1 MARKK
6 SSIVQEKKNTEK
18 KVVKKKVE
26 KDDLEGST
34 SKTKIR
40 IIGIGGGG
48 SSVIAEIAPDLKRV
62 DFVAANTD
70 KRALRMLS
78 KKTKTFQFGDK
89 LTGGFGTGM
98 DFELGKEAA
107 SSEKDRI
114 KQLLEGQDICIF
126 VSCLGG
132 GTGSGAVP
140 VFAKIARELGNITYG
155 IFTLPFN
162 FEGSRKMG
170 LALEALREAKP
181 HLNAMSIL
189 PNENIFRI
197 TDKNTPLKEA
207 LSVINNN
214 LSDSLK
220 GLMET
225 IYNPGLINIDF
236 ADLKTVLEERGK
248 LAYLNSLVF
257 DGSKGI
263 DEAIKKAISNP
274 FYSYN
279 IDGASGVLFN
289 ISGSGN
295 LGLEDVSKISE
306 GIAGLVKKNAKVMFG
321 ISQDQKYGDKIKVSL
336 LAVGCDSEDIF
347 PKDEKSFVKLKQIKE
362 VKTKE
367 EAPKKKKKASL
378 PKKKIENNKKEAEV
392 NIKIRKNGIQVKQA
406 EGDVE
411 KEILDN
417 EKKWETPAF
426 LRRKPSEDNKL

>member
-6 SSIVQEKKNTEK
+6 TLSSQ
-18 KVVKKKVE
+18 KKKQQPVKRLKKE
-26 KDDLEGST
+26 KIEKNDLEGST

-48 SSVIAEIAPDLKRV
+48 SSVIAEIALELKRV

-70 KRALRMLS
+70 KRALKMLS
-78 KKTKTFQFGDK
+78 NKTKTFHFGDN

-98 DFELGKEAA
+98 DSELGKEAA
-107 SSEKDRI
+107 SAEKDRI

-132 GTGSGAVP
+132 GTGSGAMP

-162 FEGSRKMG
+162 FEGSRKMD
-170 LALEALREAKP
+170 LALESLKESKP
-181 HLNAMSIL
+181 HLNAISIL
-189 PNENIFRI
+189 PNENIFKI
-197 TDKNTPLKEA
+197 TDKNTPLKGA
-207 LSVINNN
+207 LSVINKN

-248 LAYLNSLVF
+248 LAYLNSITF
-257 DGSKGI
+257 DGTKEI
-263 DEAIKKAISNP
+263 DEAIKSAVSNP
-274 FYSYN
+274 FYSYS

-289 ISGSGN
+289 ISGSGS
-295 LGLEDVSKISE
+295 LGLEDVSRISE
-306 GIAGLVKKNAKVMFG
+306 SISGLVKRNAKVMFG
-321 ISQDQKYGDKIKVSL
+321 ISQDKKYGDKIKISL

-347 PKDEKSFVKLKQIKE
+347 PKEDKTSQ
-362 VKTKE
+362 KTKPVKEIKPKE
-367 EAPKKKKKASL
+367 EPAKKKKLVLS
-378 PKKKIENNKKEAEV
+378 KKKIEKNKTNSEV
-392 NIKIRKNGIQVKQA
+392 DIKVRKNGIQAKEA
-406 EGDVE
+406 EEDVE
-411 KEILDN
+411 KEILSND
-417 EKKWETPAF
+417 KKWETPAF
-426 LRRKPSEDNKL
+426 LRRKPSEDNNL